1 MQGVMGLIP
10 GQGANIP
17 HAVQPNQKKI
27 FFIKKKKEIA
37 LL

>member
-1 MQGVMGLIP
+1 MGLIP

-17 HAVQPNQKKI
+17 HVVQPNQKKI